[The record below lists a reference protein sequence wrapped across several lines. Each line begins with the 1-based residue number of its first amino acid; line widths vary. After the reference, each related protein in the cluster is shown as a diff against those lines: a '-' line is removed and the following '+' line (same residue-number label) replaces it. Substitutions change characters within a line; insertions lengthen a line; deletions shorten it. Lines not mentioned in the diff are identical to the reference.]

1 MIILKTLH
9 KMNILMLEVLND
21 IVKLEEIFLKKNKFN
36 DISIKELRTI
46 EAINNSTIR
55 NMGNIAKKLGIT
67 VGTLTVCITN
77 LEKKGYVRREKS
89 LKDRRIVNIKL
100 TEKSKIMLKIHRKF
114 REEIM
119 IDVLINLTNQE
130 KEVLSNS
137 LNSLREVLNM
147 RYSNI

>member
-1 MIILKTLH
+1 MKTLH
-9 KMNILMLEVLND
+9 KINILMLEVLND
-21 IVKLEEIFLKKNKFN
+21 IVKLEELFLKKNKFK
-36 DISIKELRTI
+36 DISIKELRTL
-46 EAINNSTIR
+46 EAINNSTIK

-67 VGTLTVCITN
+67 LGTLTVSITN

-100 TEKSKIMLKIHRKF
+100 TEKSKIMMKIHRKF

-130 KEVLSNS
+130 KEILSKS
-137 LNSLREVLNM
+137 LNSLREVLNLK
-147 RYSNI
+147 YSNI

>member
-1 MIILKTLH
+1 MIVLKTLH
-9 KMNILMLEVLND
+9 KINILMLEVLND
-21 IVKLEEIFLKKNKFN
+21 IVKLEEVFLKKNKFN

-100 TEKSKIMLKIHRKF
+100 TEKSKIMLKSHRKF
-114 REEIM
+114 REDIM

>member
-1 MIILKTLH
+1 MKTLH

-21 IVKLEEIFLKKNKFN
+21 IVKLEEVFLKKNKFN

-46 EAINNSTIR
+46 EAINTSTIR

-100 TEKSKIMLKIHRKF
+100 TEKSKIMLKSHRKF
-114 REEIM
+114 REDIM

-137 LNSLREVLNM
+137 LNSLREVLNV

>member
-1 MIILKTLH
+1 MKTLH
-9 KMNILMLEVLND
+9 KINLLMIEVLND
-21 IVKLEEIFLKKNKFN
+21 IVKVEELFLKKNKFS
-36 DISIKELRTI
+36 DISMKELRTI
-46 EAINNSTIR
+46 EAINTSTIR

-100 TEKSKIMLKIHRKF
+100 TEKSKIMLKLHRKF
-114 REEIM
+114 REEVM

-130 KEVLSNS
+130 KEALTTG
-137 LNSLREVLNM
+137 LNSLREVLVLK
-147 RYSNI
+147 YSSI